1 MKSNVRIFQL
11 SARTRCTPP
20 ENERSTPSR
29 ELGSERTHKVSELE
43 HCALKLVYP
52 KHLLKVRIQDVEKL
66 FDSEKG
72 SKTRWQVKESVVS
85 VKRDMSYDGE
95 TPDKLTP

>member
-1 MKSNVRIFQL
+1 MKSNVRIFQR

-66 FDSEKG
+66 FAI
-72 SKTRWQVKESVVS
+72 VKKEA
-85 VKRDMSYDGE
+85 KQDA
-95 TPDKLTP
+95 K